1 MVTPAASE
9 LEGVASPA
17 SSPRRRAQM
26 QAWRRR
32 SQLIRRARRVLPAT
46 IAAVLVL
53 LTGWVLVKSLLNRI
67 IDGHAGGAVI
77 HMTNAHFYGRDGNGR
92 AFMLAAAEAS
102 RSNGDVQQF
111 SLVKPMLQF
120 NADLLK
126 PSQITANRGA
136 YREDTHILVLSDHVV
151 LIDGDG
157 DRFETDQAYIDTVR
171 AEVNGWSRVRGSG
184 PHGVITADAY
194 GVYDHGQRVVFR
206 GNVHSILKQD

>member
-1 MVTPAASE
+1 MVTRAASE
-9 LEGVASPA
+9 LEGPAS
-17 SSPRRRAQM
+17 SSPRRRVQLE
-26 QAWRRR
+26 AWRRR
-32 SQLIRRARRVLPAT
+32 SRLIHRARRTLPIT

-53 LTGWVLVKSLLNRI
+53 LTGWVLVKGLFNRI
-67 IDGHAGGAVI
+67 IDGRTGGAAI
-77 HMTNAHFYGRDGNGR
+77 HMINAHFYGRDGDGR

-102 RSNGDVQQF
+102 RSNGDIQEF

-151 LIDGDG
+151 LIDGNG
-157 DRFETDQAYIDTVR
+157 DRFETDQAYVDTVR

-184 PHGVITADAY
+184 PRGLITADGY